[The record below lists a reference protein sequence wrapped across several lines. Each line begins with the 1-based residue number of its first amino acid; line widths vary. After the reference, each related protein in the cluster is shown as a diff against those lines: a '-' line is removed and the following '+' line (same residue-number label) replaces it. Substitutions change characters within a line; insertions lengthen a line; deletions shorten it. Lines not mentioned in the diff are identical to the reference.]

1 MKKIFYFSFAAVF
14 LIASFNACS
23 RPDPQKRMKRLKQKA
38 EIAAR
43 KLPPKD
49 QVDENERIPVEV
61 MPVARGDI
69 SKYLL
74 LSSNL
79 ETEVMADV
87 YSRIQG
93 IVDSI
98 FAEEGQ
104 YVKKGNVMLTLE
116 AREYELSEQ
125 KAHVEYE
132 QQLKNFQ
139 RLEKMHEKNLLS
151 DEEYEKAKYQL
162 KAMEIAW
169 NEAKLKL
176 DFTKVRAPISGRVGQ
191 RLAKIGERIQ
201 PTDKLFSVVDNS
213 QVIAVVYVPEKNM
226 NEVKIGQKAYI
237 TSDYFKDQ
245 KFDGWIKRISPVV
258 DPSSGTFKVTVGV
271 RNRKGKLRPGMFVNV
286 HIVLDTHKNVIL
298 VPKNAV
304 VYENEN
310 MFAYVVRDSLARKI
324 RLHTGYEDNEK
335 VEVLEGI
342 EEGEPIIVVG
352 QAGMKDQTPVR
363 IVNVRENTLAAQ

>member
-1 MKKIFYFSFAAVF
+1 MKKIILLSIMSL
-14 LIASFNACS
+14 LILALLGACS
-23 RPDPQKRMKRLKQKA
+23 RPDPQKRAAKLKAKRQQTA
-38 EIAAR
+38 QQAR
-43 KLPPKD
+43 TGS
-49 QVDENERIPVEV
+49 QQNVEERIPVEV
-61 MPVARGDI
+61 MPVMRGDI

-98 FAEEGQ
+98 FKEEGQ
-104 YVKKGNVMLTLE
+104 YVKKGDVMLTLE
-116 AREYELSEQ
+116 AKEYELSEQ
-125 KAHVEYE
+125 KARVEYE
-132 QQLKNFQ
+132 QQLRNFQ
-139 RLEKMHEKNLLS
+139 RLEKMHQKNLLS

-162 KAMEIAW
+162 KAVEIAW

-176 DFTKVRAPISGRVGQ
+176 DFTKVRSPISGRVGQ

-226 NEVKIGQKAYI
+226 NEVKIGQKAYV
-237 TSDYFKDQ
+237 TSDYFKDE

-271 RNRKGKLRPGMFVNV
+271 RNRSAKLRPGMFVNV

-310 MFAYVVRDSLARKI
+310 MYAYVVRDSVAHKI
-324 RLHTGYEDNEK
+324 RLHTDYEDNEK

-363 IVNVRENTLAAQ
+363 IVNVRENTLANQ

>member
-1 MKKIFYFSFAAVF
+1 MKKVLVL
-14 LIASFNACS
+14 LIASFLLVTLFDSCG
-23 RPDPQKRMKRLKQKA
+23 RPDPRKRAFKRPKTSNRQVQAKA
-38 EIAAR
+38 R
-43 KLPPKD
+43 TVTD
-49 QVDENERIPVEV
+49 ERIPVEV
-61 MPVARGDI
+61 MPVQRGDI

-98 FAEEGQ
+98 FKEEGQ
-104 YVKKGNVMLTLE
+104 YVKKGDVLLTLE
-116 AREYELSEQ
+116 AKEYDLAEQ
-125 KAHVEYE
+125 KARVEYE

-139 RLEKMHEKNLLS
+139 RLQKMHEKNLLS
-151 DEEYEKAKYQL
+151 DEEYEKARYQL
-162 KAMEIAW
+162 KATEIAW

-226 NEVKIGQKAYI
+226 NEVRIGQKAYV
-237 TSDYFKDQ
+237 TSDYFKNQ
-245 KFDGWIKRISPVV
+245 KFSAWIKRISPVV

-271 RNRKGKLRPGMFVNV
+271 RNQGGKLRPGMFVNV
-286 HIVLDTHKNVIL
+286 HIVLDTHKNVVL

-310 MFAYVVRDSLARKI
+310 MFAYVVRDSVAQKI
-324 RLHTGYEDNEK
+324 RLQTGYEDNEK
-335 VEVLEGI
+335 VEVLTGI

-352 QAGMKDQTPVR
+352 QAGMKDHTPVR
-363 IVNVRENTLAAQ
+363 IVNVRKNFLSAQ

>member
-1 MKKIFYFSFAAVF
+1 MKKIILLSIISL
-14 LIASFNACS
+14 LILALLGACS
-23 RPDPQKRMKRLKQKA
+23 RPDPQKRAAKLKAKRQQTA
-38 EIAAR
+38 QQAQTGSQQNVE
-43 KLPPKD
+43 
-49 QVDENERIPVEV
+49 ERIPVEV
-61 MPVARGDI
+61 MPVMRGDI

-98 FAEEGQ
+98 FKEEGQ
-104 YVKKGNVMLTLE
+104 YVKKGDVMLTLE
-116 AREYELSEQ
+116 AKEYELSEQ
-125 KAHVEYE
+125 KARVEYE
-132 QQLKNFQ
+132 QQLRNFQ
-139 RLEKMHEKNLLS
+139 RLEKMHQKNLLS

-162 KAMEIAW
+162 KAVEIAW

-176 DFTKVRAPISGRVGQ
+176 DFTKVRSPISGRVGQ

-226 NEVKIGQKAYI
+226 NEVKIGQKAYV
-237 TSDYFKDQ
+237 TSDYFKDE

-271 RNRKGKLRPGMFVNV
+271 RNRSAKLRPGMFVNV

-310 MFAYVVRDSLARKI
+310 MFAYVVRDSVAHKI
-324 RLHTGYEDNEK
+324 RLHTDYEDNEK

-363 IVNVRENTLAAQ
+363 IVNVRENTLANQ

>member
-1 MKKIFYFSFAAVF
+1 MRKNAFVVVFILFGLFLLQACGGDRPQRPRRPQNFSDSSRKAAQSQ
-14 LIASFNACS
+14 A
-23 RPDPQKRMKRLKQKA
+23 
-38 EIAAR
+38 
-43 KLPPKD
+43 
-49 QVDENERIPVEV
+49 ERIPVEV
-61 MPVARGDI
+61 MPVVRGDI

-104 YVKKGNVMLTLE
+104 YVKKGDVMLTLE
-116 AREYELSEQ
+116 AREYELAEQ
-125 KAHVEYE
+125 KARVEYE
-132 QQLKNFQ
+132 QQLRNFQ
-139 RLEKMHEKNLLS
+139 RLEKMHAKKLLS

-162 KAMEIAW
+162 KAIEIAW

-226 NEVKIGQKAYI
+226 SEVKIGQKAYI
-237 TSDYFKDQ
+237 TSDYFKNQ

-271 RNRKGKLRPGMFVNV
+271 RNRSARLRPGMFVNV
-286 HIVLDTHKNVIL
+286 HIVLDTHHNVIL
-298 VPKNAV
+298 VPKTAV

-310 MFAYVVRDSLARKI
+310 MYAYVVRDSVAHKVL
-324 RLHTGYEDNEK
+324 LHTAYEDNEK
-335 VEVLEGI
+335 VEVPVGI
-342 EEGEPIIVVG
+342 EEGEPVIVVG
-352 QAGMKDQTPVR
+352 QAGMKDLTPVR
-363 IVNVRENTLAAQ
+363 IVNVRPNPLATKN

>member
-1 MKKIFYFSFAAVF
+1 MKKIILLSIISL
-14 LIASFNACS
+14 LILALLGACS
-23 RPDPQKRMKRLKQKA
+23 RPDPQKRAAKLKAKRQQTA
-38 EIAAR
+38 QQAR
-43 KLPPKD
+43 TGS
-49 QVDENERIPVEV
+49 QQNVEERIPVEV
-61 MPVARGDI
+61 MPVMRGDI

-98 FAEEGQ
+98 FKEEGQ
-104 YVKKGNVMLTLE
+104 YVKKGDVMLTLE
-116 AREYELSEQ
+116 AKEYELSEQ
-125 KAHVEYE
+125 KARVEYE
-132 QQLKNFQ
+132 QQLRNFQ
-139 RLEKMHEKNLLS
+139 RLEKMHQKNLLS

-162 KAMEIAW
+162 KAVEIAW

-176 DFTKVRAPISGRVGQ
+176 DFTKVRSPISGRVGQ

-226 NEVKIGQKAYI
+226 NEVKIGQKAYV
-237 TSDYFKDQ
+237 TSDYFKDE

-271 RNRKGKLRPGMFVNV
+271 RNRSAKLRPGMFVNV

-310 MFAYVVRDSLARKI
+310 MFAYVVRDSVAHKI
-324 RLHTGYEDNEK
+324 RLHTDYEDNEK

-363 IVNVRENTLAAQ
+363 IVNVRENTLANQ

>member
-1 MKKIFYFSFAAVF
+1 MRKNAFVVVFILFGLFLVQACGGGDRPQRPRRPQNFSDSSRKAAQSQ
-14 LIASFNACS
+14 A
-23 RPDPQKRMKRLKQKA
+23 
-38 EIAAR
+38 
-43 KLPPKD
+43 
-49 QVDENERIPVEV
+49 ERIPVEV
-61 MPVARGDI
+61 MPVVRGDI

-104 YVKKGNVMLTLE
+104 YVKKGDVMLTLE
-116 AREYELSEQ
+116 AREYELAEQ
-125 KAHVEYE
+125 KARVEYE
-132 QQLKNFQ
+132 QQLRNFQ
-139 RLEKMHEKNLLS
+139 RLEKMHAKKLLS

-162 KAMEIAW
+162 KAIEIAW

-226 NEVKIGQKAYI
+226 SEVKIGQKAYI
-237 TSDYFKDQ
+237 TSDYFKNQ

-271 RNRKGKLRPGMFVNV
+271 RNRSARLRPGMFVNV
-286 HIVLDTHKNVIL
+286 HIVLDTHHNVIL
-298 VPKNAV
+298 VPKTAV

-310 MFAYVVRDSLARKI
+310 MYAYVVRDSVAHKVL
-324 RLHTGYEDNEK
+324 LHTAYEDNEK
-335 VEVLEGI
+335 VEVPVGI
-342 EEGEPIIVVG
+342 EEGEPVIVVG
-352 QAGMKDQTPVR
+352 QAGMKDLTPVR
-363 IVNVRENTLAAQ
+363 IVNVRPNPLATKN

>member
-1 MKKIFYFSFAAVF
+1 MSKSILWILVTILIVSFF
-14 LIASFNACS
+14 GGCS
-23 RPDPQKRMKRLKQKA
+23 RPNPEKRARELKRKQQQTARLPQKQK
-38 EIAAR
+38 ISTT
-43 KLPPKD
+43 D
-49 QVDENERIPVEV
+49 ERIPVEV
-61 MPVARGDI
+61 MPVKRGDI

-98 FAEEGQ
+98 FKEEGQ
-104 YVKKGNVMLTLE
+104 YVKKGDVMLTLE
-116 AREYELSEQ
+116 AKEYELAEQ
-125 KAHVEYE
+125 KARVEYE
-132 QQLKNFQ
+132 QQLRNFQ
-139 RLEKMHEKNLLS
+139 RLQKMHEKKLLS

-162 KAMEIAW
+162 KAVEIAW

-176 DFTKVRAPISGRVGQ
+176 DFTKVRAPINGRVGQ

-226 NEVKIGQKAYI
+226 NEVKIGQKAYV
-237 TSDYFKDQ
+237 TSDYFKDR

-271 RNRKGKLRPGMFVNV
+271 RNRGSKLRPGMFVNV

-310 MFAYVVRDSLARKI
+310 MYAYVVRDSVARKI

-335 VEVLEGI
+335 VEVLQGI
-342 EEGEPIIVVG
+342 EEDEPIIVVG

-363 IVNVRENTLAAQ
+363 IINVRENKLANH